1 MLVLCVL
8 VLLQLYVLLF
18 QSAIQICSLL
28 EICRMSSLKESV
40 GGVDTPTD
48 DPFELSEEESV
59 ELTEEARDTVDEN
72 LDDEENG
79 SKRKGKSNALSH
91 FITVELK
98 MQGKMVKKH

>member
-1 MLVLCVL
+1 MP
-8 VLLQLYVLLF
+8 
-18 QSAIQICSLL
+18 
-28 EICRMSSLKESV
+28 SLKESV

-72 LDDEENG
+72 LDGEENG
-79 SKRKGKSNALSH
+79 SKRKGKSDAWSH

-98 MQGKMVKKH
+98 MQGKMVKKHQCIHC